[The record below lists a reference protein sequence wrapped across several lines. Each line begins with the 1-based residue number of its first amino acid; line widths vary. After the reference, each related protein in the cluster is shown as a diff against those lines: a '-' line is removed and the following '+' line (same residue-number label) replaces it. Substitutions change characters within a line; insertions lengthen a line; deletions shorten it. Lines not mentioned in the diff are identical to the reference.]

1 MGPHH
6 QCCLGI
12 EYAKG
17 TATAASEMSRAVDNQ
32 TLVEEINVV
41 LFCLK
46 NYSDNRSKAA

>member
-1 MGPHH
+1 MGPHN
-6 QCCLGI
+6 QCCPWI

-17 TATAASEMSRAVDNQ
+17 TATVASEMSRGVDNQ

-41 LFCLK
+41 FVFLK